1 MPRTICSVRV
11 TTLRDTCDSVLAPS
25 APELKLVTSVDLADT
40 PTSRIFA
47 RSARARLRA
56 SSCEP
61 ACPRPTRYW
70 LSGYLTL
77 LPFTQSGGPDG
88 ALAQPERETATA
100 TIHSRDFMV

>member
-56 SSCEP
+56 SSCVS
-61 ACPRPTRYW
+61 ACPRPTRYR
-70 LSGYLTL
+70 LSGYFAL
-77 LPFTQSGGPDG
+77 LPPTQSGVVG
-88 ALAQPERETATA
+88 ALAHAKRRALPAVM
-100 TIHSRDFMV
+100 HSHGFMV